1 MNTAIQYVMLFA
13 LTSFVCDPA
22 SSQNLL
28 PNGDVEDE
36 FVNLLRREA
45 SHATHVEARNSRVPA
60 YWQTSDG
67 VTLCREEKHAGG
79 AALQLEAGENPATA
93 SIQCD
98 YWRVKDPAM
107 PFGTPL
113 VPGREVRVSFF
124 YKTASAQPEDA
135 LTAAITL
142 GTITGL
148 TTETHEVALAP
159 SAEWKEYQAT
169 FTPSELLWGAKVA
182 FTLTGGA
189 QEPRRAWIDGVQLTQ
204 ELSDA
209 INLVHNGSFEDSA
222 PQSAWP
228 AAWEAPIEDEW
239 VSWVGARFRAPQRVV
254 DASRSGAHS
263 IRANVVYADV
273 SGISQEVRLEQD
285 AAKPVLVSLWSR
297 LENSVGNRPPGYFG
311 SDNLPNLTLYV
322 YHTDGTM
329 QEVSPTFSLGESDHG
344 WEYLRG
350 GFLPRKP
357 VEKVRVQVTLLGS
370 EGTTSLWIDDVSLY
384 ELSDAAPLSSERY
397 APPRTLFAEWGTL
410 PDGQRGVH
418 AANDWNNVYVAIP
431 RVSGKPETLVYL
443 NAHSSDGF
451 MDYRRLLYAVVRID
465 ENGHASFA
473 KVAEKQGYTANGMY
487 GEAEGLSIQSST
499 GVHKL
504 TIPFRLLNLE
514 GPPLPPL
521 GFNIEWRSDG
531 ERMLWTGKAIN
542 RQYLG
547 RLVAAVPRGLEIQSL
562 RLGNRWDLEPDQS
575 QDFVTH
581 PPIYAGMNSGEL
593 TLISHDK
600 PVHVNIT
607 AGVTG
612 MEPFQGTC
620 DLAAGEPQTV
630 SFTYDVGRKAGVTE
644 FSVSLRADGAE
655 PVEVVLPL
663 EIPPSIELV
672 LDQEF
677 YFPEEAEARV
687 EVHNRLR
694 PIPPAGSMRVIVKDE
709 ITGTAVAEFSWELS
723 EPVSAFT
730 FPLESLRVNPLPVQD
745 YTLAVT
751 YVSEN
756 GSPIASRTDR
766 FGRLERAE
774 RRPLPPISKV
784 SVDDAG
790 RLVINDDFRFFPVVP
805 SLSSDDW
812 REALELGANVQR
824 AYYIKNKSTGVERQ
838 DIFADT
844 NEAWNLGAYTL
855 TIGPGPESVDA
866 FEEDRD
872 ALLSHPGF
880 LGCYAK
886 QFYYWGSTPES
897 VEYRTKV
904 ENLMATAPASR
915 LLVWGHHDSSF
926 LYDLGRTDWPAPG
939 QPVGYC
945 YTKIMGRPGPAWRN
959 APFLTETEEVL
970 DRSRFKLGEV
980 NYYVSWHDDEIVPEH
995 FKTYCSI
1002 RGDDWR
1008 GVRCES
1014 YQAIIAGANGLY
1026 HYLTVQKG
1034 GLQRLRGWFHEL
1046 NYLWPAFVQ
1055 DDAANRV
1062 TVTPAD
1068 SAIAV
1073 RLKQWNGKLYLL
1085 SANSVS
1091 ETQRASIIIGG
1102 IEGMRVQKLFNLP
1115 GAMVVEGNTIS
1126 DTWNENDAFV
1136 YEIDPNTR

>member
-1 MNTAIQYVMLFA
+1 MHEAGRYALFIL
-13 LTSFVCDPA
+13 LTLTPFGVA
-22 SSQNLL
+22 SGQNLL

-45 SHATHVEARNSRVPA
+45 SHATHIEARDSRVPA
-60 YWQTSDG
+60 RWQVSEG
-67 VTLCREEKHAGG
+67 VSLCRDEKHAGE
-79 AALQLEAGENPATA
+79 AALQLEVDAQPATA
-93 SIQCD
+93 TLASD

-113 VPGREVRVSFF
+113 VPGREVRISFF
-124 YKTASAQPEDA
+124 YKTATAQAEDA
-135 LTAAITL
+135 LSATITL

-159 SAEWKEYQAT
+159 SGQWKEYQAT

-182 FTLTGGA
+182 FTLIGGA
-189 QEPRRAWIDGVQLTQ
+189 QELRRVWIDDVQLMQ
-204 ELSDA
+204 EPADA
-209 INLVHNGSFEDSA
+209 INLVHNGSFEDGA
-222 PQSAWP
+222 PQSDWP
-228 AAWEAPIEDEW
+228 ASWDEPIEDEW
-239 VSWVGARFRAPQRVV
+239 VSWVGAHFRAPQRV
-254 DASRSGAHS
+254 ASSARSGAHS
-263 IRANVVYADV
+263 IRADVVYADV
-273 SGISQEVRLEQD
+273 SGISQEVRLDQD
-285 AAKPVLVSLWSR
+285 AVRPVLVSLWSR

-350 GFLPRKP
+350 GFLPQKP

-370 EGTTSLWIDDVSLY
+370 EGTTSLWIDDVSMC
-384 ELSDAAPLSSERY
+384 ELGDGTPLPSERY

-418 AANDWNNVYVAIP
+418 AANDLNNVYVAIP

-451 MDYRRLLYAVVRID
+451 MDYRRFLYDVIKTD

-499 GVHKL
+499 EVHKL
-504 TIPFRLLNLE
+504 TIPFRLLGLE
-514 GPPLPPL
+514 GPPQSPM
-521 GFNIEWRSDG
+521 GFNIEWRSGD
-531 ERMLWTGKAIN
+531 ERLLWTGKAIN
-542 RQYLG
+542 RQQLG
-547 RLVAAVPRGLEIQSL
+547 RLVTAPPPGLEIQSL
-562 RLGNRWDLEPDQS
+562 RLGNRWELDPDQS

-593 TLISHDK
+593 TLVSHDR
-600 PVHVNIT
+600 PLHVDIS

-612 MEPFQGTC
+612 KEAFRGTC
-620 DLAAGEPQTV
+620 DLVAGEPQSLT
-630 SFTYDVGRKAGVTE
+630 FTYDAGSDAGVSE
-644 FSVSLRADGAE
+644 FSVSLRGEGIE
-655 PVEVVLPL
+655 PVNVVLPI
-663 EIPPSIELV
+663 EIPLVIELV

-694 PIPPAGSMRVIVKDE
+694 PIPPGGSMRIIVKDE
-709 ITGTAVAEFSWELS
+709 ITGAAVADFTREATEPISTFS
-723 EPVSAFT
+723 
-730 FPLESLRVNPLPVQD
+730 FPLESLRVNPLPIQD
-745 YTLAVT
+745 YVLEIT
-751 YVSEN
+751 YVN
-756 GSPIASRTDR
+756 GDGAPIASRTAR
-766 FGRLERAE
+766 LGRLEHAE

-784 SVDDAG
+784 SVDEEG
-790 RLVINDDFRFFPVVP
+790 RLIINDDFRFFPIVP

-812 REALELGANVQR
+812 REALALGANVQR
-824 AYYIKNKSTGVERQ
+824 AYYIKNKATGVERQ

-855 TIGPGPESVDA
+855 TIGPGPESVDT
-866 FEEDRD
+866 FEVDRD
-872 ALLSHPGF
+872 ALLTHPGF

-897 VEYRTKV
+897 VEYRKKV
-904 ENLMATAPASR
+904 ETLMGTAPAPR

-970 DRSRFKLGEV
+970 DPKRFKLGEV

-1002 RGDDWR
+1002 RADDWR

-1026 HYLTVQKG
+1026 HYLCVQKG

-1062 TVTPAD
+1062 TITPAD
-1068 SAIAV
+1068 SAV
-1073 RLKQWNGKLYLL
+1073 EMRLKQWNGRFYLL
-1085 SANSVS
+1085 TANSTT
-1091 ETQRASIIIGG
+1091 EAQHASITIDG
-1102 IEGMRVQKLFNLP
+1102 IEGMRVQKLFDLA
-1115 GAMVVEGNTIS
+1115 GSMTVEGNTIS
-1126 DTWNENDAFV
+1126 DTWSENDAFV
-1136 YEIDPNTR
+1136 YEIDVNTR